1 MGIFNYIDTFFF
13 ISLGITFIL
22 ILLLVFHFKQQI
34 VSLEHKNDTMFEI
47 INNIVKE
54 ITYIKSAIF
63 SQPHYQ
69 VNDKDEIINLTANE
83 IHSKQNVENDK
94 IIVSDDDYDS
104 DTESDDDSDD
114 GDDSDESD
122 TETDDD
128 SDDGDDSDDDRDE
141 CDDDIVDIERE
152 NELHNTGGVK
162 VINVE
167 FGDNIEVGDIMNEL
181 SDNAIDND
189 YDNVNE
195 HEEHISALVQEIEQ
209 IIVEKIDG
217 KDNHLENND
226 IIEQNEQNETSQ
238 QNEQNEQN
246 EQKENIKEVYR
257 KMTLIQLKAL
267 VISKGLTSD
276 SSKMRKPELMKLL
289 ESNIDENN

>member
-63 SQPHYQ
+63 SQPYYQ

-94 IIVSDDDYDS
+94 IIVSDDDSNDEDS
-104 DTESDDDSDD
+104 DNDYDEDSDSD
-114 GDDSDESD
+114 SEDDETDSECDANSETDSD
-122 TETDDD
+122 
-128 SDDGDDSDDDRDE
+128 
-141 CDDDIVDIERE
+141 VVIEDE
-152 NELHNTGGVK
+152 NELRNTDSVK

-167 FGDNIEVGDIMNEL
+167 FGDSIEVSDIAQEL
-181 SDNAIDND
+181 NDNN
-189 YDNVNE
+189 YDVDEVDEINS
-195 HEEHISALVQEIEQ
+195 EENIHTLVQEIEH
-209 IIVEKIDG
+209 IIVEKIDIE
-217 KDNHLENND
+217 DNHLENN
-226 IIEQNEQNETSQ
+226 ETSETNEETAQTAQSQ
-238 QNEQNEQN
+238 QNEQNE
-246 EQKENIKEVYR
+246 NIKDVYR

-276 SSKMRKPELMKLL
+276 SSKMRKPELLKLL

>member
-63 SQPHYQ
+63 SQPYYQ

-94 IIVSDDDYDS
+94 IIVSDDDSNDEDS
-104 DTESDDDSDD
+104 DNDYDEDADSDSE
-114 GDDSDESD
+114 DD
-122 TETDDD
+122 ETDSECHANSETN
-128 SDDGDDSDDDRDE
+128 SD
-141 CDDDIVDIERE
+141 VDIEHE
-152 NELHNTGGVK
+152 NELFNTDSVK

-167 FGDNIEVGDIMNEL
+167 FGDSIEVSDIAQEL
-181 SDNAIDND
+181 NDNN
-189 YDNVNE
+189 YDVDEVDEINS
-195 HEEHISALVQEIEQ
+195 EENIHTLVQEIEH
-209 IIVEKIDG
+209 IIVEKIDLQ
-217 KDNHLENND
+217 DNHLDN
-226 IIEQNEQNETSQ
+226 NETSETNEDTTQTGQSQ
-238 QNEQNEQN
+238 QNEQNE
-246 EQKENIKEVYR
+246 NIKDVYR

-276 SSKMRKPELMKLL
+276 SSKMRKPELLKLL

>member
-63 SQPHYQ
+63 SQPYYQ

-94 IIVSDDDYDS
+94 IIVSDDDSNDEDS
-104 DTESDDDSDD
+104 DNDYDEDSDSD
-114 GDDSDESD
+114 SEDDETDSECDANSETDSD
-122 TETDDD
+122 
-128 SDDGDDSDDDRDE
+128 
-141 CDDDIVDIERE
+141 VVIEDE
-152 NELHNTGGVK
+152 NELRNTDSVK

-167 FGDNIEVGDIMNEL
+167 FGDSIEVSDIAQELNDNNYEVDEVDEVDEINNEE
-181 SDNAIDND
+181 NI
-189 YDNVNE
+189 
-195 HEEHISALVQEIEQ
+195 HALVQEIEH
-209 IIVEKIDG
+209 IIVEKIDIE
-217 KDNHLENND
+217 DNHLENN
-226 IIEQNEQNETSQ
+226 ETSETNEETTQTAQSQ
-238 QNEQNEQN
+238 QNEQNE
-246 EQKENIKEVYR
+246 NIKDVYR

-276 SSKMRKPELMKLL
+276 SSKMRKPELLKLL

>member
-63 SQPHYQ
+63 SQPYYQ
-69 VNDKDEIINLTANE
+69 VNDKDEIINLTENE

-94 IIVSDDDYDS
+94 IIVSDDDSNAEDS
-104 DTESDDDSDD
+104 DNDYDDDA
-114 GDDSDESD
+114 DSDSED
-122 TETDDD
+122 DETDSECDANSETD
-128 SDDGDDSDDDRDE
+128 SD
-141 CDDDIVDIERE
+141 VDIKHE
-152 NELHNTGGVK
+152 NELRNTDSVK

-167 FGDNIEVGDIMNEL
+167 FGDSIEVSDIVQEL
-181 SDNAIDND
+181 NDNNYEVDEVDEINS
-189 YDNVNE
+189 
-195 HEEHISALVQEIEQ
+195 EENIPTLVQEIEH
-209 IIVEKIDG
+209 IIVEKIDIE
-217 KDNHLENND
+217 DNHLAN
-226 IIEQNEQNETSQ
+226 NETSETNEETTQTVQSQ
-238 QNEQNEQN
+238 QNEQNE
-246 EQKENIKEVYR
+246 NIKDVYR

-276 SSKMRKPELMKLL
+276 SSKMRKPELLKLL

>member
-63 SQPHYQ
+63 SQPYYQ

-94 IIVSDDDYDS
+94 IIVSDDDSNDEDS
-104 DTESDDDSDD
+104 DNDYDEDSDSD
-114 GDDSDESD
+114 SEDDETDSECDANSETDSD
-122 TETDDD
+122 
-128 SDDGDDSDDDRDE
+128 
-141 CDDDIVDIERE
+141 VVIEDE
-152 NELHNTGGVK
+152 NELRNTDSVK

-167 FGDNIEVGDIMNEL
+167 FGDSIEVSDIAQEL
-181 SDNAIDND
+181 NDNNYEVDEVDEINS
-189 YDNVNE
+189 
-195 HEEHISALVQEIEQ
+195 EENIPTLVQEIEH
-209 IIVEKIDG
+209 IIVEKIHIE
-217 KDNHLENND
+217 DNHLENN
-226 IIEQNEQNETSQ
+226 ETSETNEETTQTAQSQ
-238 QNEQNEQN
+238 QNEQNE
-246 EQKENIKEVYR
+246 NIKDVYR

-276 SSKMRKPELMKLL
+276 SSKMRKPELLKLL

>member
-63 SQPHYQ
+63 SQPYYQ

-104 DTESDDDSDD
+104 DTETDDDSDN
-114 GDDSDESD
+114 
-122 TETDDD
+122 D
-128 SDDGDDSDDDRDE
+128 SDDGDDSDDS
-141 CDDDIVDIERE
+141 DDSDDGNVDIKHE

-181 SDNAIDND
+181 SDNIEYGDNAIDND

-195 HEEHISALVQEIEQ
+195 HEEHISALVQEIEH

-226 IIEQNEQNETSQ
+226 IIEQIETTEQH
-238 QNEQNEQN
+238 EQNEQN
-246 EQKENIKEVYR
+246 ESIKEVYR

-267 VISKGLTSD
+267 VISKGLTGD
-276 SSKMRKPELMKLL
+276 SSKMRKPELLKLL

>member
-63 SQPHYQ
+63 SQPYYQ
-69 VNDKDEIINLTANE
+69 VNDKDEIINLTENE

-94 IIVSDDDYDS
+94 IIVSDDDSNAEDS
-104 DTESDDDSDD
+104 DNDYDDDDDSDSED
-114 GDDSDESD
+114 DETDSECDANSETDSD
-122 TETDDD
+122 
-128 SDDGDDSDDDRDE
+128 
-141 CDDDIVDIERE
+141 VDIKHE
-152 NELHNTGGVK
+152 NELRNTGSVK

-167 FGDNIEVGDIMNEL
+167 FGDSIEVSDIVQEL
-181 SDNAIDND
+181 NDNN
-189 YDNVNE
+189 YDVDEVDEINS
-195 HEEHISALVQEIEQ
+195 EENIHALVQEIEH
-209 IIVEKIDG
+209 IIVEKIDIE
-217 KDNHLENND
+217 DNHLDN
-226 IIEQNEQNETSQ
+226 NETSETNEETTQTVQSQ
-238 QNEQNEQN
+238 QNEQNE
-246 EQKENIKEVYR
+246 NIKDVYR

-276 SSKMRKPELMKLL
+276 SSKMRKPELLKLL

>member
-63 SQPHYQ
+63 SQPYYQ

-94 IIVSDDDYDS
+94 IIVSDDDSNDEDS
-104 DTESDDDSDD
+104 DNDYDEDSDSD
-114 GDDSDESD
+114 SEDDETDSECDANSETDSD
-122 TETDDD
+122 
-128 SDDGDDSDDDRDE
+128 
-141 CDDDIVDIERE
+141 VVIEDE
-152 NELHNTGGVK
+152 NELRNTDSVK

-167 FGDNIEVGDIMNEL
+167 FGDSIEVSDIAQELNDNNYEVDEVDEINNEE
-181 SDNAIDND
+181 NI
-189 YDNVNE
+189 
-195 HEEHISALVQEIEQ
+195 HALVQEIEH
-209 IIVEKIDG
+209 IIVEKIDIE
-217 KDNHLENND
+217 DNHLENN
-226 IIEQNEQNETSQ
+226 ETSETNEETTQTVQSQ
-238 QNEQNEQN
+238 QNEQNE
-246 EQKENIKEVYR
+246 NIKDVYR

-276 SSKMRKPELMKLL
+276 SSKMRKPELLKLL